1 MSIAVTTTDPTNTG
15 VSTTSSSSL
24 TGSNAADLQSSFL
37 TLLVAQL
44 KNQDPTN
51 PMENNELTSQLA
63 QISTVSGIEK
73 LNTTLGSISG
83 QIDNSQ
89 SLQASNLIGHG
100 VMIPGTTVLAGTG
113 SEEGAVTTTTPFGV
127 ELQQAADKV
136 TATITDKNGAVV
148 RTIDIG
154 ELTAGVHSFT
164 WDGTLTDGSTAPNGS
179 YNVAI
184 SASNGG
190 TQLVAQPLQFAL
202 VQGVIRGNSGNTL
215 DLGTYGTTTL
225 DEVRQIIYAF
235 TFQESVMAFSQAVS
249 GLNAAATNLDVI
261 GNNIANSA
269 TYGFKS
275 GTASFAD
282 MFAGSKVGLG
292 VKVAGITQDF
302 TDGTTTNT
310 GRGLDVAISQNG
322 FFRLV
327 DSNGSVFYSRN
338 GQFKLDENRNLVNM
352 QGLQL
357 TGYPATGTPPTI
369 QQGANPTN
377 ISIPNTLMAAKTTTT
392 ASMQINLNSSD
403 PLPTVTPFS
412 ASNADSYNKKGS
424 VTVFDSQGNAH
435 DMSVYFVKTGDNNW
449 QVYTQDSS
457 DPTGTAEPAMKLVF
471 NANGVLTSN
480 PTENITTGAIN
491 GADPATFSLSFLN
504 SMQQN
509 TGANNI
515 VATTQNGYKPGD
527 LVSYQIN
534 DDGTV
539 VGNYSN
545 EQTQLLGQIVLANF
559 ANNEGLA
566 SEGDNVWS
574 ATQSSGVALLGT
586 AGTGNFGTLTNG
598 ALEASNVDLSK
609 ELVNMIV
616 AQRNYQSNAQTIKT
630 QDQIL
635 NTLVNLR

>member
-1 MSIAVTTTDPTNTG
+1 
-15 VSTTSSSSL
+15 
-24 TGSNAADLQSSFL
+24 
-37 TLLVAQL
+37 
-44 KNQDPTN
+44 
-51 PMENNELTSQLA
+51 
-63 QISTVSGIEK
+63 
-73 LNTTLGSISG
+73 
-83 QIDNSQ
+83 
-89 SLQASNLIGHG
+89 
-100 VMIPGTTVLAGTG
+100 
-113 SEEGAVTTTTPFGV
+113 
-127 ELQQAADKV
+127 
-136 TATITDKNGAVV
+136 
-148 RTIDIG
+148 
-154 ELTAGVHSFT
+154 
-164 WDGTLTDGSTAPNGS
+164 
-179 YNVAI
+179 
-184 SASNGG
+184 
-190 TQLVAQPLQFAL
+190 
-202 VQGVIRGNSGNTL
+202 
-215 DLGTYGTTTL
+215 
-225 DEVRQIIYAF
+225 
-235 TFQESVMAFSQAVS
+235 MAFSQAVS

-275 GTASFAD
+275 GAASFAD

-352 QGLQL
+352 QGMQL

-369 QQGANPTN
+369 QQGANPAPIT
-377 ISIPNTLMAAKTTTT
+377 IPNTLMAAKATTT
-392 ASMQINLNSSD
+392 ASMQINLNSTD
-403 PLPTVTPFS
+403 KLPTKTPFS
-412 ASNADSYNKKGS
+412 PTDSDSYNKKGS
-424 VTVFDSQGNAH
+424 VTVYDTQGNAH
-435 DMSVYFVKTGDNNW
+435 DMNIYYVKIGDNKW
-449 QVYTQDSS
+449 DVYTQDASVAGS
-457 DPTGTAEPAMKLVF
+457 TATKNAVMNFSTNGSLVSVNNYVEQPIDPADPAAGTELGEGPA
-471 NANGVLTSN
+471 NAQ
-480 PTENITTGAIN
+480 PQIQITTGTIN
-491 GADPATFSLSFLN
+491 GAVPANFSLSFLN

-515 VATTQNGYKPGD
+515 VATNQNGYKPGD

-545 EQTQLLGQIVLANF
+545 EQKQVLGQIVLANF

-566 SEGDNVWS
+566 SQGDNVWA
-574 ATQSSGVALLGT
+574 ATQASGVELLGT
-586 AGTGNFGTLTNG
+586 AGTGNFGKLTNG

>member
-1 MSIAVTTTDPTNTG
+1 
-15 VSTTSSSSL
+15 
-24 TGSNAADLQSSFL
+24 
-37 TLLVAQL
+37 
-44 KNQDPTN
+44 
-51 PMENNELTSQLA
+51 
-63 QISTVSGIEK
+63 
-73 LNTTLGSISG
+73 
-83 QIDNSQ
+83 
-89 SLQASNLIGHG
+89 
-100 VMIPGTTVLAGTG
+100 
-113 SEEGAVTTTTPFGV
+113 
-127 ELQQAADKV
+127 
-136 TATITDKNGAVV
+136 
-148 RTIDIG
+148 
-154 ELTAGVHSFT
+154 
-164 WDGTLTDGSTAPNGS
+164 
-179 YNVAI
+179 
-184 SASNGG
+184 
-190 TQLVAQPLQFAL
+190 
-202 VQGVIRGNSGNTL
+202 
-215 DLGTYGTTTL
+215 
-225 DEVRQIIYAF
+225 
-235 TFQESVMAFSQAVS
+235 MAFSQAVS

-275 GTASFAD
+275 GSASFAD

-322 FFRLV
+322 FFRMV
-327 DSNGSVFYSRN
+327 DSNGSVFFSRN
-338 GQFKLDENRNLVNM
+338 GQFKLDENRNIVNM

-357 TGYPATGTPPTI
+357 TGFPATGTPPTV
-369 QQGANPTN
+369 QQGANPGPIT
-377 ISIPNTLMAAKTTTT
+377 IPNTLMAAQATSK
-392 ASMQINLNSSD
+392 ASMQINLNSTD
-403 PLPTVTPFS
+403 KLPTEKTFDPK
-412 ASNADSYNKKGS
+412 NADSYNKKGP
-424 VTVFDSQGNAH
+424 VTVYDSQGNAH
-435 DMSVYFVKTGDNNW
+435 EVNAYFVKVNDNKW
-449 QVYTQDSS
+449 AVYTIDSS
-457 DPTGTAEPAMKLVF
+457 DPKATTPTTPSTTLEFDNNGMLTKGGTF
-471 NANGVLTSN
+471 D
-480 PTENITTGAIN
+480 ITTGAIN
-491 GADPATFSLSFLN
+491 GATAVKFSMSFQN

-515 VATTQNGYKPGD
+515 VATNQDGYKPGD

-545 EQTQLLGQIVLANF
+545 EQKQVLGQIVLANF

-566 SEGDNVWS
+566 SQGDNVWA

-586 AGTGNFGTLTNG
+586 AGTGNFGKLTNG

>member
-1 MSIAVTTTDPTNTG
+1 
-15 VSTTSSSSL
+15 
-24 TGSNAADLQSSFL
+24 
-37 TLLVAQL
+37 
-44 KNQDPTN
+44 
-51 PMENNELTSQLA
+51 
-63 QISTVSGIEK
+63 
-73 LNTTLGSISG
+73 
-83 QIDNSQ
+83 
-89 SLQASNLIGHG
+89 
-100 VMIPGTTVLAGTG
+100 
-113 SEEGAVTTTTPFGV
+113 
-127 ELQQAADKV
+127 
-136 TATITDKNGAVV
+136 
-148 RTIDIG
+148 
-154 ELTAGVHSFT
+154 
-164 WDGTLTDGSTAPNGS
+164 
-179 YNVAI
+179 
-184 SASNGG
+184 
-190 TQLVAQPLQFAL
+190 
-202 VQGVIRGNSGNTL
+202 
-215 DLGTYGTTTL
+215 
-225 DEVRQIIYAF
+225 
-235 TFQESVMAFSQAVS
+235 MAFSQAVS

-322 FFRLV
+322 FFRMV

-338 GQFKLDENRNLVNM
+338 GQFKLDENRNIVNM

-369 QQGANPTN
+369 QQGANPAPIT
-377 ISIPNTLMAAKTTTT
+377 IPNTLMAAKTTTT
-392 ASMQINLNSSD
+392 ASMQVN
-403 PLPTVTPFS
+403 
-412 ASNADSYNKKGS
+412 
-424 VTVFDSQGNAH
+424 
-435 DMSVYFVKTGDNNW
+435 
-449 QVYTQDSS
+449 
-457 DPTGTAEPAMKLVF
+457 
-471 NANGVLTSN
+471 
-480 PTENITTGAIN
+480 
-491 GADPATFSLSFLN
+491 LN

-515 VATTQNGYKPGD
+515 VATSQNGYKPGD

-534 DDGTV
+534 NDGTV

-545 EQTQLLGQIVLANF
+545 EQQQVLGQIVLANF

-566 SEGDNVWS
+566 SQGDNVWA
-574 ATQSSGVALLGT
+574 ATQASGVALLGT
-586 AGTGNFGTLTNG
+586 AGTGNFGKLTNG

>member
-1 MSIAVTTTDPTNTG
+1 
-15 VSTTSSSSL
+15 
-24 TGSNAADLQSSFL
+24 
-37 TLLVAQL
+37 
-44 KNQDPTN
+44 
-51 PMENNELTSQLA
+51 
-63 QISTVSGIEK
+63 
-73 LNTTLGSISG
+73 
-83 QIDNSQ
+83 
-89 SLQASNLIGHG
+89 
-100 VMIPGTTVLAGTG
+100 
-113 SEEGAVTTTTPFGV
+113 
-127 ELQQAADKV
+127 
-136 TATITDKNGAVV
+136 
-148 RTIDIG
+148 
-154 ELTAGVHSFT
+154 
-164 WDGTLTDGSTAPNGS
+164 
-179 YNVAI
+179 
-184 SASNGG
+184 
-190 TQLVAQPLQFAL
+190 
-202 VQGVIRGNSGNTL
+202 
-215 DLGTYGTTTL
+215 
-225 DEVRQIIYAF
+225 
-235 TFQESVMAFSQAVS
+235 MAFSQAVS

-322 FFRLV
+322 FFRMV

-338 GQFKLDENRNLVNM
+338 GQFKLDENRNIVNM

-369 QQGANPTN
+369 QQGANPAPIT
-377 ISIPNTLMAAKTTTT
+377 IPNTLMAAKTTTT
-392 ASMQINLNSSD
+392 ASMQINLNSTD
-403 PLPTVTPFS
+403 KVPTKTPFN
-412 ASNADSYNKKGS
+412 ASDADSYNKKGT

-435 DMSVYFVKTGDNNW
+435 DMNIFYVKNAESNTW
-449 QVYTQDSS
+449 EIHTQDASTGEAAKS
-457 DPTGTAEPAMKLVF
+457 AGFMKFNNNGAFLGMSATATGTPA
-471 NANGVLTSN
+471 GTDI
-480 PTENITTGAIN
+480 TITTGQIN
-491 GADPATFSLSFLN
+491 GATKATFSLSFLN

-515 VATTQNGYKPGD
+515 VATNQNGYKPGD

-534 DDGTV
+534 NDGTV

-545 EQTQLLGQIVLANF
+545 EQQQVLGQIVLANF

-566 SEGDNVWS
+566 SQGDNVWA

-586 AGTGNFGTLTNG
+586 AGEGNFGKLTNG

>member
-1 MSIAVTTTDPTNTG
+1 
-15 VSTTSSSSL
+15 
-24 TGSNAADLQSSFL
+24 
-37 TLLVAQL
+37 
-44 KNQDPTN
+44 
-51 PMENNELTSQLA
+51 
-63 QISTVSGIEK
+63 
-73 LNTTLGSISG
+73 
-83 QIDNSQ
+83 
-89 SLQASNLIGHG
+89 
-100 VMIPGTTVLAGTG
+100 
-113 SEEGAVTTTTPFGV
+113 
-127 ELQQAADKV
+127 
-136 TATITDKNGAVV
+136 
-148 RTIDIG
+148 
-154 ELTAGVHSFT
+154 
-164 WDGTLTDGSTAPNGS
+164 
-179 YNVAI
+179 
-184 SASNGG
+184 
-190 TQLVAQPLQFAL
+190 
-202 VQGVIRGNSGNTL
+202 
-215 DLGTYGTTTL
+215 
-225 DEVRQIIYAF
+225 
-235 TFQESVMAFSQAVS
+235 MAFSQAVS

-322 FFRLV
+322 FFRMV

-338 GQFKLDENRNLVNM
+338 GQFKLDENRTLVNM
-352 QGLQL
+352 QGMQL
-357 TGYPATGTPPTI
+357 TGYPVAGTPPTV
-369 QQGANPTN
+369 QTGANPQAIT
-377 ISIPNTLMAAKTTTT
+377 IPNTLMAAKSTTT
-392 ASMQINLNSSD
+392 ATQQINLNSTD
-403 PLPTVTPFS
+403 DIQTAAFDAT
-412 ASNADSYNKKGS
+412 NQDTYNKKGT

-435 DMSVYFVKTGDNNW
+435 NMYVYYVKTADNKW
-449 QVYTQDSS
+449 DLYTQDGS
-457 DPTGTAEPAMKLVF
+457 V
-471 NANGVLTSN
+471 ANGPVTKAAQMSFDENGNLDGVYNYDAAGVVLSGTPN
-480 PTENITTGAIN
+480 ATPAINITTESVSGAT
-491 GADPATFSLSFLN
+491 PATFSLSFQN

-509 TGANNI
+509 TGTNSVVN
-515 VATTQNGYKPGD
+515 TTQNGYKPGD

-545 EQTQLLGQIVLANF
+545 EQTQVLGQIVLANF
-559 ANNEGLA
+559 ANNEGLK

>member
-1 MSIAVTTTDPTNTG
+1 
-15 VSTTSSSSL
+15 
-24 TGSNAADLQSSFL
+24 
-37 TLLVAQL
+37 
-44 KNQDPTN
+44 
-51 PMENNELTSQLA
+51 
-63 QISTVSGIEK
+63 
-73 LNTTLGSISG
+73 
-83 QIDNSQ
+83 
-89 SLQASNLIGHG
+89 
-100 VMIPGTTVLAGTG
+100 
-113 SEEGAVTTTTPFGV
+113 
-127 ELQQAADKV
+127 
-136 TATITDKNGAVV
+136 
-148 RTIDIG
+148 
-154 ELTAGVHSFT
+154 
-164 WDGTLTDGSTAPNGS
+164 
-179 YNVAI
+179 
-184 SASNGG
+184 
-190 TQLVAQPLQFAL
+190 
-202 VQGVIRGNSGNTL
+202 
-215 DLGTYGTTTL
+215 
-225 DEVRQIIYAF
+225 
-235 TFQESVMAFSQAVS
+235 MAFSQAVS

-322 FFRLV
+322 FFRMV

-338 GQFKLDENRNLVNM
+338 GQFKLDENRNIVNM

-357 TGYPATGTPPTI
+357 TGYPATGTPPTV
-369 QQGANPTN
+369 QQGANPAPIT
-377 ISIPNTLMAAKTTTT
+377 IPNTLMAAKSTTT
-392 ASMQINLNSSD
+392 ASMQVNLNSTD
-403 PLPTVTPFS
+403 KVPTKTPFN
-412 ASNADSYNKKGS
+412 ASDADSYNKKGT

-435 DMSVYFVKTGDNNW
+435 DMNIFYVKNAESNTW
-449 QVYTQDSS
+449 EIHTQDASTGEAAKS
-457 DPTGTAEPAMKLVF
+457 AGFMKFNNNGAFLGMSATATGTPA
-471 NANGVLTSN
+471 GTDI
-480 PTENITTGAIN
+480 TITTGQIN
-491 GADPATFSLSFLN
+491 GATKATFSLSFLN

-515 VATTQNGYKPGD
+515 VATNQNGYKPGD

-534 DDGTV
+534 NDGTV

-545 EQTQLLGQIVLANF
+545 EQQQVLGQIVLANF

-566 SEGDNVWS
+566 SQGDNVWA

-586 AGTGNFGTLTNG
+586 AGEGNFGKLTNG

>member
-1 MSIAVTTTDPTNTG
+1 
-15 VSTTSSSSL
+15 
-24 TGSNAADLQSSFL
+24 
-37 TLLVAQL
+37 
-44 KNQDPTN
+44 
-51 PMENNELTSQLA
+51 
-63 QISTVSGIEK
+63 
-73 LNTTLGSISG
+73 
-83 QIDNSQ
+83 
-89 SLQASNLIGHG
+89 
-100 VMIPGTTVLAGTG
+100 
-113 SEEGAVTTTTPFGV
+113 
-127 ELQQAADKV
+127 
-136 TATITDKNGAVV
+136 
-148 RTIDIG
+148 
-154 ELTAGVHSFT
+154 
-164 WDGTLTDGSTAPNGS
+164 
-179 YNVAI
+179 
-184 SASNGG
+184 
-190 TQLVAQPLQFAL
+190 
-202 VQGVIRGNSGNTL
+202 
-215 DLGTYGTTTL
+215 
-225 DEVRQIIYAF
+225 
-235 TFQESVMAFSQAVS
+235 MAFSQAVS

-369 QQGANPTN
+369 QQGANPGPIT
-377 ISIPNTLMAAKTTTT
+377 IPNTLMAAKATTT
-392 ASMQINLNSSD
+392 ASMQINLNSTDELPSKSPFDPSD
-403 PLPTVTPFS
+403 
-412 ASNADSYNKKGS
+412 ADSYNKKGTI
-424 VTVFDSQGNAH
+424 TVFDSQGNAH
-435 DMSVYFVKTGDNNW
+435 DMNVYYVKTAANKWD
-449 QVYTQDSS
+449 VYTQDSS
-457 DPTGTAEPAMKLVF
+457 VTGAVVTKAAVMNF
-471 NANGVLTSN
+471 SSNGTLTSVNDYIDDPSN
-480 PTENITTGAIN
+480 PGTLTEGLANAQPQINITTGAIN
-491 GADPATFSLSFLN
+491 GAVPATFSLSFLN

-515 VATTQNGYKPGD
+515 VATNQNGYKPGD

-545 EQTQLLGQIVLANF
+545 EQTQVLGQIVLANF

-566 SEGDNVWS
+566 SQGDNVWA
-574 ATQSSGVALLGT
+574 ATQASGVALLGT
-586 AGTGNFGTLTNG
+586 AGTGNFGKLTNG
-598 ALEASNVDLSK
+598 ALESSNVDLSK

>member
-1 MSIAVTTTDPTNTG
+1 M
-15 VSTTSSSSL
+15 
-24 TGSNAADLQSSFL
+24 
-37 TLLVAQL
+37 
-44 KNQDPTN
+44 
-51 PMENNELTSQLA
+51 
-63 QISTVSGIEK
+63 
-73 LNTTLGSISG
+73 
-83 QIDNSQ
+83 
-89 SLQASNLIGHG
+89 
-100 VMIPGTTVLAGTG
+100 
-113 SEEGAVTTTTPFGV
+113 
-127 ELQQAADKV
+127 
-136 TATITDKNGAVV
+136 
-148 RTIDIG
+148 
-154 ELTAGVHSFT
+154 
-164 WDGTLTDGSTAPNGS
+164 
-179 YNVAI
+179 
-184 SASNGG
+184 
-190 TQLVAQPLQFAL
+190 AL
-202 VQGVIRGNSGNTL
+202 
-215 DLGTYGTTTL
+215 
-225 DEVRQIIYAF
+225 
-235 TFQESVMAFSQAVS
+235 SQAVS

-261 GNNIANSA
+261 GNNIANSS

-457 DPTGTAEPAMKLVF
+457 DPNSIAKTATTLEF
-471 NANGVLTSN
+471 NANGTLVDGAMAN
-480 PTENITTGAIN
+480 NIATGAIN
-491 GADPATFSLSFLN
+491 GAEPATFSLSFLN

>member
-1 MSIAVTTTDPTNTG
+1 
-15 VSTTSSSSL
+15 
-24 TGSNAADLQSSFL
+24 
-37 TLLVAQL
+37 
-44 KNQDPTN
+44 
-51 PMENNELTSQLA
+51 
-63 QISTVSGIEK
+63 
-73 LNTTLGSISG
+73 
-83 QIDNSQ
+83 
-89 SLQASNLIGHG
+89 
-100 VMIPGTTVLAGTG
+100 
-113 SEEGAVTTTTPFGV
+113 
-127 ELQQAADKV
+127 
-136 TATITDKNGAVV
+136 
-148 RTIDIG
+148 
-154 ELTAGVHSFT
+154 
-164 WDGTLTDGSTAPNGS
+164 
-179 YNVAI
+179 
-184 SASNGG
+184 
-190 TQLVAQPLQFAL
+190 
-202 VQGVIRGNSGNTL
+202 
-215 DLGTYGTTTL
+215 
-225 DEVRQIIYAF
+225 
-235 TFQESVMAFSQAVS
+235 MAFSQAVS

-322 FFRLV
+322 FFRMV
-327 DSNGSVFYSRN
+327 DSNGSVFFSRN
-338 GQFKLDENRNLVNM
+338 GQFKLDQNRNIVNM

-357 TGYPATGTPPTI
+357 TGYPATGTPPTV
-369 QQGANPTN
+369 QQGANPGPITV
-377 ISIPNTLMAAKTTTT
+377 PNTLMAAQATSK

-403 PLPTVTPFS
+403 KIIPTTTKFDPKD
-412 ASNADSYNKKGS
+412 ADSYNKKGP
-424 VTVFDSQGNAH
+424 VTVFDSLGNAH
-435 DMSVYFVKTGDNNW
+435 EVNAYFVKQPNNKW
-449 QVYTQDSS
+449 AVYTIDSS
-457 DPTGTAEPAMKLVF
+457 DPTAAVPTTPTSTLEFNTSGALIGGGTF
-471 NANGVLTSN
+471 D
-480 PTENITTGAIN
+480 ITTSALN
-491 GADPATFSLSFLN
+491 GAPAITFAMSFQN

-515 VATTQNGYKPGD
+515 VATNQDGYKPGD

-534 DDGTV
+534 NDGTV

-545 EQTQLLGQIVLANF
+545 EQKQVLGQIVLANF

-566 SEGDNVWS
+566 SQGDNVWA
-574 ATQSSGVALLGT
+574 ATQASGVALLGT
-586 AGTGNFGTLTNG
+586 AGTGNFGKLTNG